1 VKILHSEASCGWGG
15 QEIRILSEAQG
26 MRLRGHDVRLICPA
40 EARIFSEAPRF
51 GVPVEALDIG
61 RKSVS
66 GLRAMRRFLATPA
79 AASFDVINT
88 HSSTDTWLAALALMG
103 KRNAPALVRTRHVS
117 APVANN
123 LTTRWLYRT
132 ASARVV
138 TTGEALR
145 QTLINDNSLD
155 PSRVISVPTGI
166 DVTRYSPATAAQR
179 SASRAMLSVDA
190 DTFVIGIVA
199 TLRSWK
205 GHRYLIEAIGDLHRA
220 AHAPIRLVIVGDGP
234 QQQALKTQVEALG
247 LQQLV
252 DMRGNQNDV
261 IAYLHG
267 FDCFALPS
275 YANEGVPQAILQA
288 MGCAVPVVTT
298 DAGAIGEVAQ
308 HQRTALVVPRQDS
321 AALAAALSDVMQH
334 KDQAARRALQARAD
348 IEAGHSLAFML
359 DRMEQVFVS
368 ASAARQANQ
377 EI

>member
-1 VKILHSEASCGWGG
+1 MRILHTEASCGWGG

-26 MRLRGHDVRLICPA
+26 MRLRGHEVQLICPP
-40 EARIFSEAPRF
+40 EARIFAEAARF
-51 GVPVEALDIG
+51 GVPVDALDIG

-66 GLRAMRRFLATPA
+66 GLRAMRRYLARPD
-79 AASFDVINT
+79 AASFDIINS

-103 KRNAPALVRTRHVS
+103 KRAPPALVRTRHVS

-145 QTLINDNSLD
+145 QTLIDDNGLD
-155 PSRVISVPTGI
+155 PARVMSVPTGI
-166 DVTRYSPATAAQR
+166 DVARYSPASAEQR
-179 SASRAMLSVDA
+179 SASRAMLALDQE
-190 DTFVIGIVA
+190 TFVIGIVA

-205 GHRYLIEAIGDLHRA
+205 GHRYLIDAIGEMHA
-220 AHAPIRLVIVGDGP
+220 AASGALRLVIVGDGP
-234 QQQALKTQVEALG
+234 QRQALEAQVQSSG

-252 DMRGNQNDV
+252 DLRGNQNDV
-261 IAYLHG
+261 IPYLHA

-288 MGCAVPVVTT
+288 MGCGVPVVTT
-298 DAGAIGEVAQ
+298 DAGAIGEVAK

-321 AALAAALSDVMQH
+321 AALAAALLHVMHH
-334 KDQAARRALQARAD
+334 KDEAATRARQARTD
-348 IEAGHSLAFML
+348 VEAGHSLSFML
-359 DRMEQVFVS
+359 DRMQQVFAA
-368 ASAARQANQ
+368 ASAARLAN
-377 EI
+377 